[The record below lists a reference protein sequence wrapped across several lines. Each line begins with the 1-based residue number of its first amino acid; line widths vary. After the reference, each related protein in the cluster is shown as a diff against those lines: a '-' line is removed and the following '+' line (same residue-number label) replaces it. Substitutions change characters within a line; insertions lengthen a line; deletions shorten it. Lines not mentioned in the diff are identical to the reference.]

1 MAKLTTEVIKEL
13 YLYGKK
19 VYAQEIGTPKAADF
33 VTQKFPGQ
41 ISKTSAEFYIN
52 LYSFFVIQFP
62 VLLSFLKHRVEL
74 CRKLLDRGEHL
85 VVIHSLRAYD
95 TDRSVYTFVKFV
107 SCGHHAAVFHVL
119 DR

>member
-52 LYSFFVIQFP
+52 LYSELVKGKGSTWNQNSE
-62 VLLSFLKHRVEL
+62 LLLYYVENITLENGIDDGNNAMAAALKPASQPSTLEN
-74 CRKLLDRGEHL
+74 
-85 VVIHSLRAYD
+85 
-95 TDRSVYTFVKFV
+95 TT
-107 SCGHHAAVFHVL
+107 
-119 DR
+119 